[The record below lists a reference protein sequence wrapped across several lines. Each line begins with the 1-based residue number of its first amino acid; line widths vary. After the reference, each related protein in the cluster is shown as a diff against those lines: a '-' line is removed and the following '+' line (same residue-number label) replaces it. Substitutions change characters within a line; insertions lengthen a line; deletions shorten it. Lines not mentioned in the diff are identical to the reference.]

1 MDLKKTA
8 DSLKKR
14 GYEVSCF
21 STAKEAA
28 EYLNEKID
36 GKTVGFG
43 DSETLLSMHLFEIL
57 QTHNDV
63 YHPMFPREGKGF
75 YSTARDCLTTE
86 IFLLSAN
93 GLAETG
99 EIVNIDGTGNRIAGS
114 LAVRLGV
121 DDGFR
126 PANTIVDLRY
136 NNDELE
142 DPFINRD
149 HAVALGLATYRE
161 LDGMYDIARKA
172 NDLLKELFHRA
183 GIELVDMKIEFGRAS
198 DNGDIIISDEISPD
212 TCRLWDEESGE
223 RLDKDR
229 FRLDL
234 GDVTESY
241 RTVLER
247 LENVLEIDEEE

>member
-1 MDLKKTA
+1 MID
-8 DSLKKR
+8 KR
-14 GYEVSCF
+14 ECVFRGNEKQVFATSDPHMVIFRYTDVTVAYNNIKRARFKGKGVLDNRIS
-21 STAKEAA
+21 ALLLD
-28 EYLNEKID
+28 YLNENGVDTHYVRTVAPDEQLCRKI
-36 GKTVGFG
+36 
-43 DSETLLSMHLFEIL
+43 EIIPL
-57 QTHNDV
+57 QVVIH
-63 YHPMFPREGKGF
+63 
-75 YSTARDCLTTE
+75 
-86 IFLLSAN
+86 
-93 GLAETG
+93 
-99 EIVNIDGTGNRIAGS
+99 NRIAGS

-126 PANTIVDLRY
+126 PANTVVDLRY

-172 NDLLKELFHRA
+172 NDLLKDLFHRA

-198 DNGDIIISDEISPD
+198 DNGEIIISDEISPD

-234 GDVTESY
+234 GDVAESY

-247 LENVLEIDEEE
+247 LEKVLGIEEEE

>member
-1 MDLKKTA
+1 MID
-8 DSLKKR
+8 KR
-14 GYEVSCF
+14 ECVFRGNEKQVFATSDPHMVIFRYTDVTVAYNNIKRARFQGKGALDNRIS
-21 STAKEAA
+21 ALLLD
-28 EYLNEKID
+28 YLNEN
-36 GKTVGFG
+36 GVETHYV
-43 DSETLLSMHLFEIL
+43 ETLAPDEQLCRKIEIIPL
-57 QTHNDV
+57 QVVVH
-63 YHPMFPREGKGF
+63 
-75 YSTARDCLTTE
+75 
-86 IFLLSAN
+86 
-93 GLAETG
+93 
-99 EIVNIDGTGNRIAGS
+99 NRIAGS
-114 LAVRLGV
+114 LALRLGV
-121 DDGFR
+121 EDGFR

-198 DNGDIIISDEISPD
+198 DNGEIIISDEISPD
-212 TCRLWDEESGE
+212 TCRLWDEKSGE

-247 LENVLEIDEEE
+247 LESVLEIDEE

>member
-1 MDLKKTA
+1 MID
-8 DSLKKR
+8 KR
-14 GYEVSCF
+14 ECVFRGNEKQVFATSDPHMVIFRYTDATVAYNNIKRARFQGKGALDNRIS
-21 STAKEAA
+21 ALLLD
-28 EYLNEKID
+28 YLNEN
-36 GKTVGFG
+36 GVETHYV
-43 DSETLLSMHLFEIL
+43 ETLAPDEQLCRKIEIIPL
-57 QTHNDV
+57 QVVVH
-63 YHPMFPREGKGF
+63 
-75 YSTARDCLTTE
+75 
-86 IFLLSAN
+86 
-93 GLAETG
+93 
-99 EIVNIDGTGNRIAGS
+99 NRIAGS
-114 LAVRLGV
+114 LALRLGV
-121 DDGFR
+121 EDGFR

>member
-1 MDLKKTA
+1 MID
-8 DSLKKR
+8 KR
-14 GYEVSCF
+14 ECVFRGNEKQVFATSDPHMVIFRYTDVTVAYNNIKRARFKGKGALDNRIS
-21 STAKEAA
+21 ALLLD
-28 EYLNEKID
+28 YLNEN
-36 GKTVGFG
+36 GVETHYVKTVAP
-43 DSETLLSMHLFEIL
+43 DEQLCRKIEIIPL
-57 QTHNDV
+57 QVVIH
-63 YHPMFPREGKGF
+63 
-75 YSTARDCLTTE
+75 
-86 IFLLSAN
+86 
-93 GLAETG
+93 
-99 EIVNIDGTGNRIAGS
+99 NRIAGS

-149 HAVALGLATYRE
+149 HAVALGLATYQE

-172 NDLLKELFHRA
+172 NDLLKDLFHRA

-198 DNGDIIISDEISPD
+198 DNGEIIISDEISPD

-234 GDVTESY
+234 GDVAESY
-241 RTVLER
+241 RTVLDR
-247 LENVLEIDEEE
+247 LEKVLGIEEEE

>member
-1 MDLKKTA
+1 MID
-8 DSLKKR
+8 KR
-14 GYEVSCF
+14 ECVFRGNEKQVFATSDPHMVIFRYTDVTVAYNNIKRARFKGKGALDNRIS
-21 STAKEAA
+21 ALLLD
-28 EYLNEKID
+28 YLNEN
-36 GKTVGFG
+36 GVETHYVKTVAP
-43 DSETLLSMHLFEIL
+43 DEQLCRKIEIIPL
-57 QTHNDV
+57 QVVIH
-63 YHPMFPREGKGF
+63 
-75 YSTARDCLTTE
+75 
-86 IFLLSAN
+86 
-93 GLAETG
+93 
-99 EIVNIDGTGNRIAGS
+99 NRIAGS

-183 GIELVDMKIEFGRAS
+183 GIELVDMKIEFGRAA
-198 DNGDIIISDEISPD
+198 DNGEIIISDEISPD
-212 TCRLWDEESGE
+212 TCRLWDEKSGE

-234 GDVTESY
+234 GDVTESC

-247 LENVLEIDEEE
+247 LEKVLGIEEEE